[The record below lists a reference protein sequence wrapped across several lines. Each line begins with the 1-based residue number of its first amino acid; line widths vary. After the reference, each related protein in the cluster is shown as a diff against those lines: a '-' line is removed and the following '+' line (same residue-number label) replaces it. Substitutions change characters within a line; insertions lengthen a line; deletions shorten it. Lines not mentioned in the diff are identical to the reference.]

1 LPCSLI
7 SAMPCADYQKIKEI
21 GHGSFGRAYLV
32 QASTVASKL
41 PADRRWLVMKEIDL
55 PQCQDEKARAH
66 AEVEVKVLS
75 SLKHPYIVR
84 YWESFVRESRD
95 AHFLCIV
102 MDFCEGGDLWQYIAH
117 CRHRCQPVPETHVL
131 RWFTQMCLALKYM
144 HEKNVLHRDIKTQ
157 NVFLA
162 NKDGSE
168 VQCAKIADFG
178 IAKVLG
184 ARGLAQTLVGTP
196 YYLSPEICKGETYSC
211 PSDVWAVGVVLYEL
225 CALSMPFNA
234 ADVSILLNRI
244 ITAPLPRF
252 PSTYSRDLGA
262 ISTDLFNRDPN
273 RRPTAASI
281 LQKPIL
287 QNEIR
292 RMLAENRSRDGREN
306 NVEGNPSTEATPRK
320 QVGGDVY
327 SGASK
332 RSVSKNG
339 VRALGEHNS
348 PAPVR
353 HGFPTPS
360 KPGQCDSP
368 LRKPGS
374 RAASPVVK
382 SAGNMALM
390 SARRSS
396 PATPRHR

>member
-1 LPCSLI
+1 
-7 SAMPCADYQKIKEI
+7 M
-21 GHGSFGRAYLV
+21 
-32 QASTVASKL
+32 
-41 PADRRWLVMKEIDL
+41 
-55 PQCQDEKARAH
+55 
-66 AEVEVKVLS
+66 
-75 SLKHPYIVR
+75 
-84 YWESFVRESRD
+84 
-95 AHFLCIV
+95 
-102 MDFCEGGDLWQYIAH
+102 WQYIAH
-117 CRHRCQPVPETHVL
+117 CRRQCSPVPETHVL

-184 ARGLAQTLVGTP
+184 NRGLAQTLVGTP
-196 YYLSPEICKGETYSC
+196 YYLSPEMCKGETYSC

-262 ISTDLFNRDPN
+262 ISTELFNRDPN

-306 NVEGNPSTEATPRK
+306 NAEANPGIDATPRK
-320 QVGGDVY
+320 EHGGCDAY
-327 SGASK
+327 SGGSK
-332 RSVSKNG
+332 RSVSRNG
-339 VRALGEHNS
+339 AVRALGEHNS
-348 PAPVR
+348 REPAR
-353 HGFPTPS
+353 HAVGPS
-360 KPGQCDSP
+360 ASP
-368 LRKPGS
+368 ARHSSKPGS

-382 SAGNMALM
+382 GAGNMALM

-396 PATPRHR
+396 ASPATPRHR

>member
-1 LPCSLI
+1 
-7 SAMPCADYQKIKEI
+7 M
-21 GHGSFGRAYLV
+21 
-32 QASTVASKL
+32 
-41 PADRRWLVMKEIDL
+41 
-55 PQCQDEKARAH
+55 
-66 AEVEVKVLS
+66 
-75 SLKHPYIVR
+75 
-84 YWESFVRESRD
+84 
-95 AHFLCIV
+95 
-102 MDFCEGGDLWQYIAH
+102 WQHIAH
-117 CRHRCQPVPETHVL
+117 CRRQCSPVPETHVL

-184 ARGLAQTLVGTP
+184 TRGLAQTLVGTP
-196 YYLSPEICKGETYSC
+196 YYLSPEICKGEPYSC
-211 PSDVWAVGVVLYEL
+211 PSDIWAVGVVLYEL

-252 PSTYSRDLGA
+252 PSTYSRELGA
-262 ISTDLFNRDPN
+262 ISTELFNRDQN

-292 RMLAENRSRDGREN
+292 RMLEENRRRDGKEN
-306 NVEGNPSTEATPRK
+306 NAEANLASDATPRK
-320 QVGGDVY
+320 EHVKDRGADDNLGGAIRRSSSKNAPGRPLGEY
-327 SGASK
+327 NSREPSRGALHSASK
-332 RSVSKNG
+332 
-339 VRALGEHNS
+339 
-348 PAPVR
+348 
-353 HGFPTPS
+353 
-360 KPGQCDSP
+360 Q
-368 LRKPGS
+368 GS

-382 SAGNMALM
+382 SAANMALM
-390 SARRSS
+390 SARRPS
-396 PATPRHR
+396 PSPGTPRHR